1 MVYPCNTN
9 MIKQENE
16 CAKSPPVLRHE
27 FHNFDVEG
35 KKAVAEC
42 CKYIIYIKYKKIAK
56 LARSP

>member
-1 MVYPCNTN
+1 

-35 KKAVAEC
+35 EKAVAEG